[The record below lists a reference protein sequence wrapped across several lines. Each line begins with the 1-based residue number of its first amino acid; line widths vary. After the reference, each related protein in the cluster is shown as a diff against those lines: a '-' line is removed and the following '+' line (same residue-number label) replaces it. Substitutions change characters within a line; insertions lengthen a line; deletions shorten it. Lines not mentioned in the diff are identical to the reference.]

1 MGRRGLAGSIGAGI
15 AGILE
20 MRAMKKSTSKEKK
33 DSPGPV
39 KVVIK
44 NRARR
49 HGPVPEEERM
59 PHGRTI
65 HNGSAGAFD
74 ATEHS
79 HDEDDEDQDND
90 DFAMDQ

>member
-1 MGRRGLAGSIGAGI
+1 
-15 AGILE
+15 
-20 MRAMKKSTSKEKK
+20 MRVMKKSASKEKK
-33 DSPGPV
+33 DSPESV
-39 KVVIK
+39 KVVMK

-49 HGPVPEEERM
+49 RGPVPEEGRM

-90 DFAMDQ
+90 DFAMDR